1 MEDEVKVEP
10 KKEDRKKSQTTTVAI
25 PRHLLDRLEAY
36 CKRSGIMRKDF
47 VELALEYFERT
58 GYDLRSSASDLAPVQ
73 SLMIELQEI
82 KETMQ
87 ANNNNIS
94 NVEAIVN
101 AIRQLPAPETMQK
114 AADTEASL
122 KSIQA
127 DNEKLSKETE
137 RLNQKADMLSEQLKR
152 KDLEIVRLTEK
163 LKTAIAELDRCG
175 LFSKPSKAII
185 ENLKEII
192 PAQ

>member
-10 KKEDRKKSQTTTVAI
+10 QKEDKKRSQTTTVAI

-73 SLMIELQEI
+73 AIMMDLQEI

-87 ANNNNIS
+87 TNNNNIS
-94 NVEAIVN
+94 NVEAIVK
-101 AIRQLPAPETMQK
+101 AIRQLPAPETVQK
-114 AADTEASL
+114 AADAEASFRSLQAEHEKLKDENYILKQKTNTLSDKL
-122 KSIQA
+122 KS
-127 DNEKLSKETE
+127 KELETV
-137 RLNQKADMLSEQLKR
+137 RLSEN
-152 KDLEIVRLTEK
+152 

-185 ENLKEII
+185 DNLKEVIS
-192 PAQ
+192 AQ